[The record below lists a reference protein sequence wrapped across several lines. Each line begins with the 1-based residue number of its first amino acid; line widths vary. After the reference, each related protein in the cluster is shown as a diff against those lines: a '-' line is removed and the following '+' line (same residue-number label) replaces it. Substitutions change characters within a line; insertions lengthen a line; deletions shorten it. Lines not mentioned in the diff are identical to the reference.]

1 MGNGV
6 WRGMP
11 ASSEFLQHLIH
22 LGGVDPSIHPTGA
35 VRGHLPEAIFQGRD
49 QGIVGDP
56 LPEASCLLNVGNG
69 DTVHALIVV
78 DPQGG
83 IPGLVVCPTVEGLT
97 LGDHGLECFHR
108 SFVCCVYPS
117 RSAGQSRSLIDQLP
131 HCPSGAGSMP

>member
-6 WRGMP
+6 WRGML
-11 ASSEFLQHLIH
+11 ASGEFLQHLIH
-22 LGGVDPSIHPTGA
+22 LVSVDPSIHPAGA

-56 LPEASCLLNVGNG
+56 LSEASCLLNVGNG

-83 IPGLVVCPTVEGLT
+83 IPGLVVCPTVEGVL
-97 LGDHGLECFHR
+97 LRHGEGGSGH
-108 SFVCCVYPS
+108 VCLCVVCILV
-117 RSAGQSRSLIDQLP
+117 GQQVSHGR
-131 HCPSGAGSMP
+131 